1 MLVIWL
7 CFMYYTHKIM
17 SNLHKMDAQNSK
29 ILAININFIANV
41 ICCYGGKIEILHN
54 HAKLIME
61 FYHLIKK

>member
-1 MLVIWL
+1 
-7 CFMYYTHKIM
+7 M

-54 HAKLIME
+54 HAKLIMK